1 MYVKGHILS
10 IIVAVKAKCHKN
22 VYEISIKSEGSLL
35 DIDMFL
41 EVRYSRCIDKSN
53 AILFL

>member
-1 MYVKGHILS
+1 MYVKEHNLS
-10 IIVAVKAKCHKN
+10 IIVAVKAICHKN

-35 DIDMFL
+35 DNDMFL